1 MNDLNN
7 ASLGE
12 VANAWGSALPYEN
25 ADPRAA
31 ATLDACEKRLRE
43 LHPDAMGIY
52 DRLRKNEGLSR
63 ADAMRTAAPEFLKHP
78 RPRPAAKGA
87 VQSQPARPEARM
99 SDAEQWQEMAEHL
112 VQAHGGN
119 ADGLIGSG
127 YTLEQLHFA
136 HADTHLALASINTRP
151 PDGHTHPLPMNPGR
165 RTARESS
172 YRPFPASP
180 SIPYSAPVTGQTGLP
195 HLGWHPGSEE
205 DWLADLA
212 AGRFGSPAAA
222 DAAAGNSRLIKAAA
236 ARASAAW
243 LARTSFPSP
252 VQTQPPPSRRTPG
265 ISRARQGATY
275 RHRGRG
281 R

>member
-1 MNDLNN
+1 MNDLND

-12 VANAWGSALPYEN
+12 VAHAWGSALPYEHVD
-25 ADPRAA
+25 ARAA
-31 ATLDACEKRLRE
+31 AALDACERRLRE
-43 LHPDAMGIY
+43 LHPYAMGIY
-52 DRLRKNEGLSR
+52 DRLRQNEGLSR
-63 ADAMRTAAPEFLKHP
+63 ADAMRTAAPEFLK
-78 RPRPAAKGA
+78 RPAPKDA
-87 VQSQPARPEARM
+87 VQSQRARAEASM

-136 HADTHLALASINTRP
+136 HADTHLALASINARP
-151 PDGHTHPLPMNPGR
+151 PDGHTHPLPMDPGR

-195 HLGWHPGSEE
+195 HLGWHPGSEA

-222 DAAAGNSRLIKAAA
+222 NAAAGNSRLIKAAA

-252 VQTQPPPSRRTPG
+252 VQTQPPPGRRTPG
-265 ISRARQGATY
+265 ISRARQGAAY

>member
-1 MNDLNN
+1 MNDLND

-12 VANAWGSALPYEN
+12 VAHAWGSALPYEN
-25 ADPRAA
+25 ADPQAA
-31 ATLDACEKRLRE
+31 AALDACERRLRE
-43 LHPDAMGIY
+43 LHPHAMGIY
-52 DRLRKNEGLSR
+52 DRLRQNEGLSR
-63 ADAMRTAAPEFLKHP
+63 ADAMRTAAPEFLK
-78 RPRPAAKGA
+78 RPAPNDAA
-87 VQSQPARPEARM
+87 QSQPARPEASM

-136 HADTHLALASINTRP
+136 HADTHLALASINARP
-151 PDGHTHPLPMNPGR
+151 PDGHTHPLPMDPGR

-195 HLGWHPGSEE
+195 HLGWHPGSEA

-252 VQTQPPPSRRTPG
+252 VQTQPPPGRRTPG
-265 ISRARQGATY
+265 ISRARQGAAY